1 MKMAKRPEKSFH
13 KRQNSSSQKEYKD
26 AIIINHQRNAK
37 TVGYTTPIRLTLKYS
52 WYKTANSWQGCWK
65 MATLTHCGSSH
76 QSVQSSY
83 RTSLA
88 RVLAISFLGMY
99 PIEMGDCIYQR
110 RGQRAYMYSHELET

>member
-1 MKMAKRPEKSFH
+1 
-13 KRQNSSSQKEYKD
+13 
-26 AIIINHQRNAK
+26 
-37 TVGYTTPIRLTLKYS
+37 
-52 WYKTANSWQGCWK
+52 

-76 QSVQSSY
+76 HSVQSFY